1 MPNDLAEMANDLG
14 ILAKYLPEMPNDLGR
29 MAKYLP
35 EMANDPGILSNDL
48 PEMVGDLLILVINHG
63 FGSKT
68 GFQVGR
74 DTPCA
79 PLGCQATPRRSGD

>member
-48 PEMVGDLLILVINHG
+48 PEMVGDQPFLA
-63 FGSKT
+63 KT